1 MLSDHDILMKGIN
14 PFTPGFEQ
22 ELVGRKEELRLFESS
37 LSLARSGQPISIF
50 LEGTIGM
57 GKTTLLKKYES
68 LAQKS
73 GAQVARVS
81 AQKSD
86 TLETILKKIANL
98 ICQEESIMEKN
109 ANEMFAKI
117 YRKNESDLLVIL
129 IDNFEKIQPIIQEK
143 LLDMCIDTIEKHMKC
158 IFVFAGVNGK
168 HKTPLTRNVLL
179 KELTKYDIE
188 EMIAQGLKPHNLKMG
203 EECLKAIEEDS
214 SGHPLIIQIICWVL
228 YDKIKETEKM
238 ITKGQYSAYLPLII
252 NNLSRE
258 LFDDLYEKTAP
269 TQRIVLSMLAQTGQ
283 EMRSIEIAQKINK
296 PLNSVTTLLKRLT
309 LRGSIVK
316 VKRGSYRI
324 FNRLYGK
331 YVLMKN

>member
-117 YRKNESDLLVIL
+117 
-129 IDNFEKIQPIIQEK
+129 
-143 LLDMCIDTIEKHMKC
+143 
-158 IFVFAGVNGK
+158 
-168 HKTPLTRNVLL
+168 
-179 KELTKYDIE
+179 
-188 EMIAQGLKPHNLKMG
+188 
-203 EECLKAIEEDS
+203 
-214 SGHPLIIQIICWVL
+214 
-228 YDKIKETEKM
+228 
-238 ITKGQYSAYLPLII
+238 
-252 NNLSRE
+252 
-258 LFDDLYEKTAP
+258 
-269 TQRIVLSMLAQTGQ
+269 
-283 EMRSIEIAQKINK
+283 
-296 PLNSVTTLLKRLT
+296 
-309 LRGSIVK
+309 
-316 VKRGSYRI
+316 
-324 FNRLYGK
+324 
-331 YVLMKN
+331 